1 MKRLLASPAVQ
12 AALGWL
18 VAAYIEL
25 VIATLRWRR
34 ENFEAARPAL
44 EGPDGVIALFWHGR
58 IVPAIACRPV
68 LGDKPRKVMISLSR
82 DGEFIALAAERLR
95 IPTIRGSTGRGG
107 GKRAGADK
115 GGAVAFREAMAVVA
129 SGGVMIMTPDG
140 PRGPDQVMQIGPVQL
155 ARATQGQVFLMGL
168 AVRPAIQLKSW
179 DRGRIPMPFGCGAM
193 VLDGPF
199 QVERDA
205 DEAALE
211 HTRALWQARLRAA
224 QARAEALLGK

>member
-34 ENFEAARPAL
+34 DNLEAARPAL
-44 EGPDGVIALFWHGR
+44 EGADGVIALLWHGR
-58 IVPAIACRPV
+58 SVPAIACRPV
-68 LGDKPRKVMISLSR
+68 LGEKPRKVMISLSR

-107 GKRAGADK
+107 AKRAGADK

-129 SGGVMIMTPDG
+129 SGGVMI
-140 PRGPDQVMQIGPVQL
+140 
-155 ARATQGQVFLMGL
+155 
-168 AVRPAIQLKSW
+168 
-179 DRGRIPMPFGCGAM
+179 
-193 VLDGPF
+193 
-199 QVERDA
+199 
-205 DEAALE
+205 
-211 HTRALWQARLRAA
+211 
-224 QARAEALLGK
+224 